1 VTLGSF
7 RSIESFFRS
16 RSDLKD
22 KVDIVT
28 YRRYRGYL
36 DVHRD
41 LYAARRSQIASRL
54 KLNRESQPYPV
65 TAVIFRRRTRRWG
78 RSLNAAGLNG
88 PLAAKEVGSDS
99 TMDFE
104 PLPLAPA
111 VRRSPRKVS
120 VAPWAPP
127 HAGAGRAAASATA
140 SGAQ

>member
-1 VTLGSF
+1 MTLG
-7 RSIESFFRS
+7 SIESFFRS

-88 PLAAKEVGSDS
+88 PLAA
-99 TMDFE
+99 
-104 PLPLAPA
+104 
-111 VRRSPRKVS
+111 
-120 VAPWAPP
+120 W
-127 HAGAGRAAASATA
+127 GAIQRWTSSHFHLRQLCEDRLGK
-140 SGAQ
+140 